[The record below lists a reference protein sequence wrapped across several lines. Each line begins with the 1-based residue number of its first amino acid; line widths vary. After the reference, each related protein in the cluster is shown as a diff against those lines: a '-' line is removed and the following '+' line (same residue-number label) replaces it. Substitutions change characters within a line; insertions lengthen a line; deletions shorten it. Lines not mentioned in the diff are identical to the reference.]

1 MKKHFLFF
9 IALILTFLSTSAQNQ
24 QIIVGKNYVQPNEVT
39 LVAEQGTST
48 TIKFDLNELNFVEVE
63 TDYGTAVRM
72 SSAKAPVMLEA
83 GAPELLYLPTA
94 IIIPDRGSAELS
106 ITYSKYI
113 EIENVEVAPSKG
125 NLKRSVDPSTVPYI
139 KGEVYNINAFFPEV
153 LAELNEPFIMRD
165 VRGQS
170 IFVYPV
176 QYNPVTK
183 VLRIYSEM
191 TVTVNYTDQPGE
203 NEFINQKRNTAID
216 PTFSQMYSNMF
227 INNSSVTRGYPTGE
241 EGDLLI
247 ISAPDFMDAM
257 KPYVDWKRTI
267 GRKTTLVSTATA
279 GTTVTAIK
287 SYVSNFYNNPENDL
301 AYLLL
306 VGDLS
311 RIPMHTY
318 NNPDASGWPPP
329 DPTVG
334 SDNHY
339 GQLVGSDLYMEV
351 LVGRFSAETVAQV
364 QTQVQRSIWY
374 ERDITT
380 ADTWLGTGIGI
391 ARNEGGIGAHDGQ
404 ENDYVHM
411 NNIRNRMLAY
421 GYDPV
426 YQEYGGNCP
435 GVPNTSAAQISQR
448 FNGGASMTNYIN
460 HGHVTSWSVGGY
472 NNSHVSQLQNAGKL
486 SYIFSVACL
495 NGRIKG
501 LANQTTQTC
510 MAETWMRATQ
520 SSQPTGAVATLMATI
535 SIGWGPPM
543 TAQDEFV
550 NLCLGITHT
559 AGGFNYG
566 QSGQK
571 KTFAGAAI
579 NATQVMLVRHGG
591 STSSNGRDF
600 DSWTVFGD
608 PTLMIRTKAPQEMA
622 IDYLPTIPMG
632 ASEFSVDC
640 DEDGALATIS
650 YINENND
657 VIILGTAVVED
668 GFAEIIFNEPIS
680 TTAELTLAV
689 TGFNKVTYLGL
700 ISTGEAPELFPPQNL
715 TFTVENANH
724 IVLTWEAPEA
734 QDGFPVR
741 GYNVYRNDELIT
753 QEPVRNETSFT
764 DIAPQNGEYE
774 YEVAALYNLSGSLES
789 EHSNPVVVLVEG
801 MCVPLGDK
809 ITVVV
814 PQYSGTDVLIS
825 WTAPE
830 YEGLELVGYNVFKDD
845 AQINLEIIPA
855 TELSFLHNNS
865 IDPEIW
871 DTTYCYHVEIVYNDC
886 EENPIS
892 EKECLTIL
900 SINNPAG
907 VQTFNIFPNPATG
920 NITVEGAGLQ
930 HVEIYDVMGRK
941 EKGEGRK
948 GEGRMELNVSH
959 LPAGI
964 YFVRIF
970 SDANEVVVKRLVVV
984 K

>member
-1 MKKHFLFF
+1 MKKFFLFF
-9 IALILTFLSTSAQNQ
+9 NALILIFLSVSAQHQ
-24 QIIVGKNYVQPNEVT
+24 QIVIGKNYLHPNEVT
-39 LVAEQGTST
+39 LVSEKSVST
-48 TIKFDLNELNFVEVE
+48 TIKFDLNEFNLIEVE
-63 TDYGTAVRM
+63 TDYGSAVKI
-72 SSAKAPVMLEA
+72 SSAKAPVMLDA
-83 GAPELLYLPTA
+83 GNPELIYLPTA
-94 IIIPDRGSAELS
+94 IIVPDVGSAELN
-106 ITYSKYI
+106 ITYGAYTDIENI
-113 EIENVEVAPSKG
+113 EIAPSKG
-125 NLKRSVDPSTVPYI
+125 NLKRSIDPETVPYV
-139 KGEVYNINAFFPEV
+139 KGEVYNINAFFPGT

-170 IFVYPV
+170 IFAYPV

-191 TVTVNYTDQPGE
+191 TVTVNYTDQSGE
-203 NEFINQKRNTAID
+203 NEFINQKRNKTVEPA
-216 PTFSQMYSNMF
+216 FNQMYNNMF
-227 INNSSVTRGYPTGE
+227 INNSSFTRGYPTGE

-247 ISAPDFMDAM
+247 ISAPDFMDAL

-267 GRKTTLVSTATA
+267 GRKTTLVSTAAT

-287 SYVSNFYNNPENDL
+287 SYVSDFYNNPENDL

-351 LVGRFSAETVAQV
+351 LVGRFSAETDAQV

-380 ADTWLGTGIGI
+380 TDTWLGTGICI
-391 ARNEGGIGAHDGQ
+391 SYNEGGSGAHDGQ

-411 NNIRNRMLAY
+411 NNIRNRMLTY

-435 GVPNTSAAQISQR
+435 GVPNTSATQISQR

-460 HGHVTSWSVGGY
+460 HGHVTNWSVGGY
-472 NNSHVSQLQNAGKL
+472 NNSHVNQLQNAGKL

-520 SSQPTGAVATLMATI
+520 SSQPTGAVATFMATI

-591 STSSNGRDF
+591 LTNKNGRDF
-600 DSWTVFGD
+600 NSWTVFGD
-608 PTLMIRTKAPQEMA
+608 PTLMIRTKTPQEMEISYSPIISSVA
-622 IDYLPTIPMG
+622 G
-632 ASEFSVDC
+632 EFSIEC
-640 DEDGALATIS
+640 DAEGALAAIS
-650 YINENND
+650 YIN
-657 VIILGTAVVED
+657 
-668 GFAEIIFNEPIS
+668 
-680 TTAELTLAV
+680 
-689 TGFNKVTYLGL
+689 
-700 ISTGEAPELFPPQNL
+700 
-715 TFTVENANH
+715 
-724 IVLTWEAPEA
+724 
-734 QDGFPVR
+734 
-741 GYNVYRNDELIT
+741 
-753 QEPVRNETSFT
+753 
-764 DIAPQNGEYE
+764 
-774 YEVAALYNLSGSLES
+774 
-789 EHSNPVVVLVEG
+789 
-801 MCVPLGDK
+801 
-809 ITVVV
+809 
-814 PQYSGTDVLIS
+814 
-825 WTAPE
+825 
-830 YEGLELVGYNVFKDD
+830 DD
-845 AQINLEIIPA
+845 
-855 TELSFLHNNS
+855 
-865 IDPEIW
+865 
-871 DTTYCYHVEIVYNDC
+871 
-886 EENPIS
+886 
-892 EKECLTIL
+892 
-900 SINNPAG
+900 
-907 VQTFNIFPNPATG
+907 
-920 NITVEGAGLQ
+920 
-930 HVEIYDVMGRK
+930 
-941 EKGEGRK
+941 
-948 GEGRMELNVSH
+948 
-959 LPAGI
+959 
-964 YFVRIF
+964 
-970 SDANEVVVKRLVVV
+970 NEVVILWLNSETKEYEKVDEREYAILMNKFALIS
-984 K
+984 